1 MAAAARLRRRLLLAV
16 PWRWRCSPRR
26 GGASCLSAGQIRAA
40 FLRFFEERH
49 GHRRLP
55 SAPVRPRGDPRL
67 LFVNAGMNQVL
78 SPLPH
83 LPSSGPPALPRLQR
97 SAARLGVSPAKE
109 ISGVALGCPPL
120 S

>member
-1 MAAAARLRRRLLLAV
+1 MAAAAALRRRLLLAV
-16 PWRWRCSPRR
+16 PWLWRCSPRR
-26 GGASCLSAGQIRAA
+26 GGASCPSAGQIRAA

-49 GHRRLP
+49 GHRRLA

-78 SPLPH
+78 SPLP
-83 LPSSGPPALPRLQR
+83 SSGSPALPRLQR
-97 SAARLGVSPAKE
+97 SAARLGVSPARE
-109 ISGVALGCPPL
+109 ISAVALGCPCL